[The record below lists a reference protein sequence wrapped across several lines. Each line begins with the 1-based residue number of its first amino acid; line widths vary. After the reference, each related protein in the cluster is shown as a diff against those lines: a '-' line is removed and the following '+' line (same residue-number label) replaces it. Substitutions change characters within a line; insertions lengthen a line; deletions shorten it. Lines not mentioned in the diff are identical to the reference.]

1 MSIDNKQ
8 EQMEKSDFCQENNNF
23 CCVML
28 LKNLNFASDL

>member
-1 MSIDNKQ
+1 MNKN
-8 EQMEKSDFCQENNNF
+8 KWRKLILCQENSRF

>member
-1 MSIDNKQ
+1 MNKN
-8 EQMEKSDFCQENNNF
+8 KWRKLILCQENNNF